1 MGRVISSYFKGF
13 GQLSDPT
20 TRSVVWSAV
29 RWSALIFVVL
39 FITLYVVLKAT
50 TFIAI
55 GPLEMFFDV
64 LGQAAA
70 FIITW
75 LLFPA
80 VVTAIGSLMLDRVVD
95 AVEARHYPHLPLA
108 PGQTL
113 AEGIMPAL
121 KFLGVTVG
129 LNVLCLPLLL
139 TPFFPFVYLGLN
151 GYLISRE
158 FFELVALRRIS
169 VADANQLRAQW
180 KTPLFIAGVGFAFM
194 MTVPILNVI
203 APVLATAIT
212 VHLFEGWRAKAGL
225 PDKPLKTDASDMTL
239 RTNSTDL
246 DSTNT
251 NSTNGAGR

>member
-13 GQLSDPT
+13 GQLSDPS
-20 TRSVVWSAV
+20 TRSVIWSAV

-39 FITLYVVLKAT
+39 FLALYVILKAT

-55 GPLEMFFDV
+55 GPLEMIFDF

-95 AVEARHYPHLPLA
+95 AVEARHYPNLALA
-108 PGQTL
+108 PGQSL
-113 AEGIMPAL
+113 SEGIMPAL
-121 KFLGVTVG
+121 KFLGVSVG
-129 LNVLCLPLLL
+129 YNLLILPLFIIPPLWPL
-139 TPFFPFVYLGLN
+139 IPFIYLALN

-169 VADANQLRAQW
+169 VGDANLLRTRY

-212 VHLFEGWRAKAGL
+212 VHLFEGWRAKAGFS
-225 PDKPLKTDASDMTL
+225 DKPLKT
-239 RTNSTDL
+239 NSTDMI
-246 DSTNT
+246 
-251 NSTNGAGR
+251 GR

>member
-13 GQLSDPT
+13 GQLSDPS
-20 TRSVVWSAV
+20 TRSVIWSAV

-39 FITLYVVLKAT
+39 FLALYVILKAT

-55 GPLEMFFDV
+55 GPLEMIFDF

-95 AVEARHYPHLPLA
+95 AVEARHYPNLPLA
-108 PGQTL
+108 PGQSL
-113 AEGIMPAL
+113 SEGIMPAL
-121 KFLGVTVG
+121 KFLGVSVG
-129 LNVLCLPLLL
+129 YNLLILPLFIIPPLWPL
-139 TPFFPFVYLGLN
+139 IPFIYLALN

-169 VADANQLRAQW
+169 VGDTNLLRTQY

-225 PDKPLKTDASDMTL
+225 ADKPLKT
-239 RTNSTDL
+239 NSTDMI
-246 DSTNT
+246 
-251 NSTNGAGR
+251 GR